1 MTGDHQRQDGKAA
14 PDHQMSDRT
23 ISDVSVAGGDLA
35 GDAAPSRPADLSVWL
50 IWAAVMLVAIA
61 VLPFAARSQD
71 VVRAIANMC
80 GFSLE

>member
-1 MTGDHQRQDGKAA
+1 MPANSERPDGA
-14 PDHQMSDRT
+14 PASETTSKPTH
-23 ISDVSVAGGDLA
+23 
-35 GDAAPSRPADLSVWL
+35 PADLSVWL

-80 GFSLE
+80 GFTLE

>member
-1 MTGDHQRQDGKAA
+1 MTDDDLTGN
-14 PDHQMSDRT
+14 
-23 ISDVSVAGGDLA
+23 DLA
-35 GDAAPSRPADLSVWL
+35 GDPAPSRPADLSVWL

-80 GFSLE
+80 GFTLE

>member
-1 MTGDHQRQDGKAA
+1 M
-14 PDHQMSDRT
+14 
-23 ISDVSVAGGDLA
+23 VGGDLA

-80 GFSLE
+80 GFTLE

>member
-1 MTGDHQRQDGKAA
+1 MAGDHQRPDGA
-14 PDHQMSDRT
+14 PAT
-23 ISDVSVAGGDLA
+23 KTEP
-35 GDAAPSRPADLSVWL
+35 PSRPADLSVWL

>member
-1 MTGDHQRQDGKAA
+1 MTGDHQRQDGAPA
-14 PDHQMSDRT
+14 PDLSPSDRS
-23 ISDVSVAGGDLA
+23 ISDVSVAGGDVA

-80 GFSLE
+80 GFTLE

>member
-1 MTGDHQRQDGKAA
+1 MPANSERPDGA
-14 PDHQMSDRT
+14 PAT
-23 ISDVSVAGGDLA
+23 KTEP
-35 GDAAPSRPADLSVWL
+35 PSRPADLSVWL

-80 GFSLE
+80 GFTLE